1 VTVTNADTPL
11 VPQPAPTGF
20 KHWLP
25 ELGRRW
31 RASSLAV
38 RALWTVLATAN
49 LVLVVIM
56 IAGFFVSDVGYD
68 WLIFREAG
76 RRAFAGGLYDW
87 EGVYAWSYSPLL
99 AYVFAAL
106 MPVGFLGWSLLHVA
120 AVLALR
126 DRWLIPITLVSWPFW
141 VDLYNGN
148 TMTFVFVAAAGAV
161 RRSPAATIAYLAL
174 CLLMP
179 RPVMLPLMLWVLWT
193 QPRARTWFV
202 VLLMLGGILVLAT
215 GQAAAWLDAL
225 LRVPTAVAESSRDI
239 GPARL
244 IGIWWFPL
252 GALLAA
258 ALTLRGRI
266 GWASVAASPY
276 LLPQYLLML
285 LLELIPYRS
294 SPASTP
300 ANGSDPSPTGG
311 R

>member
-1 VTVTNADTPL
+1 LKRLLRD
-11 VPQPAPTGF
+11 
-20 KHWLP
+20 
-25 ELGRRW
+25 LGRRW
-31 RASSLAV
+31 RASSVVA
-38 RALWTVLATAN
+38 RALWTVVATAN

-68 WLIFREAG
+68 WLIFQEAG
-76 RRAFAGGLYDW
+76 RRAFEGGLYDW

-106 MPVGFLGWSLLHVA
+106 LPAGFLGWSLLHVA
-120 AVLALR
+120 AVLTLR
-126 DRWLIPITLVSWPFW
+126 DRWLIPITLLSWPFW

-161 RRSPAATIAYLAL
+161 RRGPVATVAYLAL

-193 QPRARTWFV
+193 QPRARIWFA
-202 VLLMLGGILVLAT
+202 VLLVLSGLLVLVT
-215 GQAAAWLDAL
+215 GQAAAWVDAL
-225 LRVPTAVAESSRDI
+225 LRVPTAVVESSRDI

-244 IGIWWFPL
+244 LGIWWLPL

-258 ALTLRGRI
+258 ALTITGRV

-294 SPASTP
+294 PQPPAP
-300 ANGSDPSPTGG
+300 AHGSDPPPTDG